1 MKWTWRAC
9 GDRASVCVCLR
20 AHCLMR
26 ACCRRRRCSFSIR
39 QVVTFSAS
47 LYLGSLVGRVVV
59 GVQGGG
65 CMGQTAPRGQR
76 EPGDIKS
83 RVSGPL

>member
-26 ACCRRRRCSFSIR
+26 ACCRRRRRCSFSIR

-47 LYLGSLVGRVVV
+47 LYLGSLVG
-59 GVQGGG
+59 GGG
-65 CMGQTAPRGQR
+65 VGGGFRGVVAWAKQPP
-76 EPGDIKS
+76 EDKGSPGTLS
-83 RVSGPL
+83 HG